1 MHTQEIWLWRTVGFD
16 YRTSTGLG
24 GNRDTWRAQ
33 IKPCVNRTQGKGA
46 VIHRRLKQTC
56 LCMSEGLLQSRGPAV
71 ACYEDRG
78 TDMSSPGSHALASVL
93 LEVRS
98 IRTMEPVDYRSG
110 PPQANKPTGRDHWNY
125 EPCIPCRSTQ
135 EGWVIVES
143 SEKTCSTGEGNGK
156 AFHYSCLKN
165 PTNNMKRQ
173 KDMPPEDEP
182 PLSKVS
188 NILLGESK
196 EISPERLKRLSQ
208 RRKQC
213 SVADVSGGK
222 RKV

>member
-1 MHTQEIWLWRTVGFD
+1 M
-16 YRTSTGLG
+16 
-24 GNRDTWRAQ
+24 
-33 IKPCVNRTQGKGA
+33 
-46 VIHRRLKQTC
+46 
-56 LCMSEGLLQSRGPAV
+56 
-71 ACYEDRG
+71 
-78 TDMSSPGSHALASVL
+78 
-93 LEVRS
+93 
-98 IRTMEPVDYRSG
+98 
-110 PPQANKPTGRDHWNY
+110 
-125 EPCIPCRSTQ
+125 
-135 EGWVIVES
+135 ES